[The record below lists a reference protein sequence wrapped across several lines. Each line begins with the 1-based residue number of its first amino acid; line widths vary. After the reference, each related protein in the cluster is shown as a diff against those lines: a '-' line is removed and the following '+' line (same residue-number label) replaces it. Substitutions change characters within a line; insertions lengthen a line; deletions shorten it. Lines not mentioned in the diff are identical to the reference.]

1 MWQAWSRCS
10 SSPSTRWGN
19 GMAKKNEFQPDRPR
33 SGFLSKLYLTKRQR
47 QSILKWSLYGLLLVI
62 LSVVQDVLLCRLRLF
77 GATTE
82 LVPCGI
88 LMICLAE
95 GMEKGSVF
103 ALVASCLYLFSGS
116 AAGYHTIVLL
126 TFFCVYLTYFRQSYL
141 RKGFAATMLCT
152 AVGMMVYELVIFMIC
167 VFFGQTQI
175 SRIGVSVTTGLLT
188 LLAAPILY
196 PLIRGI
202 STIGGEAW
210 KE

>member
-1 MWQAWSRCS
+1 V
-10 SSPSTRWGN
+10 
-19 GMAKKNEFQPDRPR
+19 
-33 SGFLSKLYLTKRQR
+33 LSVLQD
-47 QSILKWSLYGLLLVI
+47 VI
-62 LSVVQDVLLCRLRLF
+62 LGRMRLF

-95 GMEKGSVF
+95 GLENGSVF
-103 ALVASCLYLFSGS
+103 SLIASSLYVFSGS
-116 AAGYHTIVLL
+116 SAGYHTIALA
-126 TFFCVYLTYFRQSYL
+126 TFLCVYLTYFRQSYL

-167 VFFGQTQI
+167 VVFGQTRM